1 MMMTNMLRT
10 RAPQPENAREGGLE
24 RPVSKQYT
32 VLIVDDNHDLL
43 LLITESLTLIGGYTV
58 VTADNGDDGLAR
70 AVELHPDCVV
80 IDVRMPGLDGYQ
92 LVRALRGDPK
102 TAALPLVILT
112 ALTQEHYRF
121 AGLLAGADQYLTK
134 PIKPPELV
142 AAIQESIRLTEAER
156 NARMWEMIGEPSG
169 EPGGVP

>member
-1 MMMTNMLRT
+1 M
-10 RAPQPENAREGGLE
+10 NAREGGTEILVGK
-24 RPVSKQYT
+24 PHT

-43 LLITESLTLIGGYTV
+43 LLITESLTLLGEYTV

-70 AVELHPDCVV
+70 AIELRPDCVI

-92 LVRALRGDPK
+92 LVRALRGDAE

-112 ALTQEHYRF
+112 AQTQDHYRF

-134 PIKPPELV
+134 PIKPAELV
-142 AAIQESIRLTEAER
+142 AAIHECIRITEAER
-156 NARMWEMIGEPSG
+156 TARMWSLIDEPSG
-169 EPGGVP
+169 ETGGAS